1 MQRVT
6 WTPAHTPTP
15 WLLLSFLCV
24 GWRWLQRGAC
34 LPSLPA
40 HCSVTFNF
48 LNRDF
53 FNALSAKDQ
62 AKFGEM
68 LVKWLAALVCGI
80 PVFVLR

>member
-1 MQRVT
+1 MV
-6 WTPAHTPTP
+6 P
-15 WLLLSFLCV
+15 CV
-24 GWRWLQRGAC
+24 GWSYCGALLGLALRSFPTPLALYVRAC
-34 LPSLPA
+34 R
-40 HCSVTFNF
+40 CSVTFNF